1 MKYVDMTSALQ
12 QVREK
17 APDTADAM
25 KRFKSGNAGFTD
37 KSHLKA
43 KGMIPRADGTK
54 KVSPKYE
61 ADAYDNDR
69 FIVKGG
75 AVKKDNSNTPDSKD
89 HVYAPNAKIAKQLHS
104 QGKKVYREDLDKKDV
119 ATIKPI
125 IKQLQKSVKSHDKQ
139 AKQLTK
145 DISDE
150 KDLEEQAKEL
160 EEQLKTA
167 EKELEELY
175 IKEEKA
181 YVIRFKRIADK
192 ERMVVIFTK
201 QSEADMYADN
211 IKKQG
216 GQVFSNK
223 LEKIPMGYKLV
234 DKK

>member
-1 MKYVDMTSALQ
+1 
-12 QVREK
+12 
-17 APDTADAM
+17 M
-25 KRFKSGNAGFTD
+25 KRHKAGDAGFTD
-37 KSHLKA
+37 KAHLKA

-54 KVSPKYE
+54 KKSPKY
-61 ADAYDNDR
+61 
-69 FIVKGG
+69 
-75 AVKKDNSNTPDSKD
+75 
-89 HVYAPNAKIAKQLHS
+89 
-104 QGKKVYREDLDKKDV
+104 EDLDKKDV

-175 IKEEKA
+175 IKEDKA
-181 YVIRFKRIADK
+181 YVIRFQRIADK
-192 ERMVVIFTK
+192 ERMVVVFRN
-201 QSEADMYADN
+201 QNDADMYADN

-216 GQVFSNK
+216 GKVFSNK
-223 LEKIPMGYKLV
+223 LEKIPYKVV